1 MPVWY
6 TRKPKANLLNNTQDR
21 RNNLKRINAN
31 LHRLPH
37 VTVLGIPALI
47 TPHKV
52 SRATVHLGIYCYEL
66 KGKGDALE
74 YPMIVAEEIPDEECV
89 GTLLTLAPMLMER
102 VHQLMLLPGDIEES
116 GDNFRYTPAEFERM
130 YFER

>member
-1 MPVWY
+1 M
-6 TRKPKANLLNNTQDR
+6 N
-21 RNNLKRINAN
+21 RINAN

-52 SRATVHLGIYCYEL
+52 SRSTVHLGIYCYEL
-66 KGKGDALE
+66 KGNGNALE
-74 YPMIVAEEIPDEECV
+74 YPMIVADEIPDEECV

-102 VHQLMLLPGDIEES
+102 VHQLKLLPGDIMES
-116 GDNFRYTPAEFERM
+116 DDTYLYTPAEFERM
-130 YFER
+130 FFKR

>member
-1 MPVWY
+1 M
-6 TRKPKANLLNNTQDR
+6 N
-21 RNNLKRINAN
+21 RINAN
-31 LHRLPH
+31 LHRMPH

-52 SRATVHLGIYCYEL
+52 SRDTVHLGIYCYEL
-66 KGKGDALE
+66 KSKSGALE
-74 YPMIVAEEIPDEECV
+74 YPMIIADEVPDEECI

-102 VHQLMLLPGDIEES
+102 VHQLILLPGDIEDMEDS
-116 GDNFRYTPAEFERM
+116 MRYTPAEFERM

>member
-1 MPVWY
+1 M
-6 TRKPKANLLNNTQDR
+6 N
-21 RNNLKRINAN
+21 RINAN

-66 KGKGDALE
+66 TGKGNALDN
-74 YPMIVAEEIPDEECV
+74 PMIVAEEVPDAECV

-102 VHQLMLLPGDIEES
+102 VHQLMLLPGDIEEAE
-116 GDNFRYTPAEFERM
+116 DRHRYTPAEFERM